1 MYKNQKNYKNRPR
14 KSRKGE
20 KIFETKLE
28 VAPGCQSVP
37 LSVFNS
43 FDQRNKTE
51 TDCYTIKMLEETT
64 ISSDS
69 SGKWSTTNVVGSN
82 PSSAANWSSMA
93 LVFDEYRTLAM
104 TAELVPLDYAGGATA
119 TLRAPITGVVDLDS
133 ASALT
138 GYTLA
143 DQYSSCKEVA
153 GGKRIKIVSLMSG
166 SENSQFQST
175 AAPTNLWY
183 IKFYSANNS
192 NSIVLG
198 QLRITR
204 WIQFRGKGI

>member
-1 MYKNQKNYKNRPR
+1 MVKNSKKKKPSNRQVQ
-14 KSRKGE
+14 GVY
-20 KIFETKLE
+20 ETHLE
-28 VAPGCQSVP
+28 VSPGCQSVP
-37 LSVFNS
+37 LNVFRS
-43 FDQRNKTE
+43 FDRRMATE
-51 TDCYTIKMLEETT
+51 TDCYTIKMVEETT
-64 ISSDS
+64 ISSDA

-82 PSSAANWSSMA
+82 PSSAANWSSLA

-104 TAELVPLDYAGGATA
+104 TAELVPLTYAGGATSV
-119 TLRAPITGVVDLDS
+119 LRAPIVGVVDLDS

-138 GYTLA
+138 SYTLA
-143 DQYSSCKEVA
+143 AQYSSTKEA
-153 GGKRIKIVSLMSG
+153 DGGKRIKLISLMSG

-198 QLRITR
+198 QLRIVR
-204 WIQFRGKGI
+204 YIQFRGKGI